1 LVAEKNLALVRAGET
16 ERIARPEVPGARDDE
31 SAHVD
36 AGLVE
41 SVLAPRLRCGIVVG
55 GAMEQKSRPVA
66 VDRRIAYRR
75 RVEIDPPV
83 LHRRRAEEFLGDLV
97 G

>member
-1 LVAEKNLALVRAGET
+1 MCWNSTAARVLAQLVAEKNLALVKAGET

-41 SVLAPRLRCGIVVG
+41 GVLALRLRCGIVVG
-55 GAMEQKSRPVA
+55 GAMDEQKSRPVA
-66 VDRRIAYRR
+66 VDGRIAYR
-75 RVEIDPPV
+75 
-83 LHRRRAEEFLGDLV
+83 
-97 G
+97 